1 VGISQEGHVGVGA
14 DRFLLFFFKANGLPA
29 SWLHINRKQFPQ
41 LMWACCGFPC
51 VCMCVS
57 CSDSQQDSL
66 ITEES
71 KGCIFLIQKLDT
83 WDSGRYFKK
92 EIQNDDAH
100 LLGPYIKKGVW
111 VEKKKW
117 RRLDHYCLWGHEHK
131 GMVLLFYVKKKK
143 KKRERE
149 RLPVPVESCEIQ
161 PLQVS
166 AMPSSQPQE
175 IFLRIFIIQSHIT
188 PDHKRKLCA

>member
-1 VGISQEGHVGVGA
+1 
-14 DRFLLFFFKANGLPA
+14 
-29 SWLHINRKQFPQ
+29 
-41 LMWACCGFPC
+41 MWACCGFPC

-83 WDSGRYFKK
+83 WDSERYFKK

-117 RRLDHYCLWGHEHK
+117 RRLDHYCLWGHEYK

-143 KKRERE
+143 KERE
-149 RLPVPVESCEIQ
+149 RGFQFLWKAVKFNHFKYQRCLPVN
-161 PLQVS
+161 LRK
-166 AMPSSQPQE
+166 SSYGYLLSKATSPQTTKGNSV
-175 IFLRIFIIQSHIT
+175 LSS
-188 PDHKRKLCA
+188 